1 MTPSWEQGKN
11 KFNPI
16 KGTTMNNTEF
26 INSKMIQGHRYA
38 QRFETLTESIRFQKD
53 LDIALTDFAKT
64 HIVVSLTPYVHE
76 PSVSVIVEYL
86 ADLTEER
93 INQMCD
99 DFLLTMA
106 SKDLREKKEPRS
118 REEMR
123 KDPEFIQFKTWCED
137 LVQWEDKKDLAGE
150 PLVIGSGNS
159 MPPLLIK
166 LAEAQDKENVELYK
180 KLFPE
185 FAKRLHEAKVA
196 YFAKKEA
203 SKTIVTGQT

>member
-1 MTPSWEQGKN
+1 MKTN
-11 KFNPI
+11 
-16 KGTTMNNTEF
+16 EF
-26 INSKMIQGHRYA
+26 IDSKMIQGHRYA
-38 QRFETLTESIRFQKD
+38 QRFETLDESIRFHAD
-53 LDIALTDFAKT
+53 LDRTLTDFAKT
-64 HIVVSLTPYVHE
+64 HIVVSLTPYVRE
-76 PSVSVIVEYL
+76 PNVYVIVEYL

-106 SKDLREKKEPRS
+106 SKDLHEKKEPRS
-118 REEMR
+118 MEELR

-137 LVQWEDKKDLAGE
+137 LVQWEDKNDLAGK
-150 PLVIGSGNS
+150 PIVIGGGNS
-159 MPPLLIK
+159 MPPLLAK
-166 LAEAQDKENVELYK
+166 LADAKDKEQVELYK

-203 SKTIVTGQT
+203 SKTIVTG

>member
-1 MTPSWEQGKN
+1 MKTN
-11 KFNPI
+11 
-16 KGTTMNNTEF
+16 EF
-26 INSKMIQGHRYA
+26 IDSKMIQGHRYA
-38 QRFETLTESIRFQKD
+38 QRFETLTERICYKED
-53 LDIALTDFAKT
+53 LDRKLTDFAKT
-64 HIVVSLTPYVHE
+64 HIVVSLTPYLHE
-76 PSVSVIVEYL
+76 PYVNVIVEYL

-99 DFLLTMA
+99 DFILTMA

-137 LVQWEDKKDLAGE
+137 LVCWEDKNDLAGK
-150 PLVIGSGNS
+150 PIVVGGGNS
-159 MPPLLIK
+159 MPKL
-166 LAEAQDKENVELYK
+166 LAELVEARDKENVELYK

-185 FAKRLHEAKVA
+185 FANRLHAAKEA

>member
-1 MTPSWEQGKN
+1 
-11 KFNPI
+11 
-16 KGTTMNNTEF
+16 MNNTEF

-38 QRFETLTESIRFQKD
+38 QRFETITESIGYQDD
-53 LDIALTDFAKT
+53 LDRSLTDFAKS

-76 PSVSVIVEYL
+76 LPARVNVIVEYL

-93 INQMCD
+93 INRMCD

-106 SKDLREKKEPRS
+106 SKDLHEKKEPRS
-118 REEMR
+118 REELR

-137 LVQWEDKKDLAGE
+137 LVCWEDKNDLAGK
-150 PLVIGSGNS
+150 PLVIGYGTS
-159 MPPLLIK
+159 MPPLLAK
-166 LAEAQDKENVELYK
+166 LADAKDKEQVELYK

-203 SKTIVTGQT
+203 SKTIVTGLTESD